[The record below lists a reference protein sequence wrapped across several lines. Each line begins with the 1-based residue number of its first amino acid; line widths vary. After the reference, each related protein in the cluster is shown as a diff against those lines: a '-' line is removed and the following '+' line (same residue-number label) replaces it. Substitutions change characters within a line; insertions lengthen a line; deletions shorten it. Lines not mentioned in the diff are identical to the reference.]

1 MESHII
7 DITKLEFRYI
17 DTIYNSDISKGQQMR
32 YRENQQNARRH
43 KGAGDRGDG
52 FGGRMRMR
60 HGRKQGHGPRGRRR
74 RPLNHGD
81 LRVLILDLLT
91 SEPRHGYDL
100 IREIESRT
108 GGAYVPSPGVIYPAL
123 EALLDLGLVKVE
135 LDGQRRM
142 FQLTKAG
149 QTEHEANTETLQAIA
164 ERLAALQESE
174 RPEDPEDVRGAMH
187 RLRHT
192 VRDTVRSDPDNAANR
207 KAIADIL
214 ADAQQRIHRLR
225 AD

>member
-1 MESHII
+1 
-7 DITKLEFRYI
+7 
-17 DTIYNSDISKGQQMR
+17 MR

-52 FGGRMRMR
+52 FGRRMRMR
-60 HGRKQGHGPRGRRR
+60 HGRKHGHGPRGRRR

-149 QTEHEANTETLQAIA
+149 QTEHE
-164 ERLAALQESE
+164 ESE
-174 RPEDPEDVRGAMH
+174 RPEDPEDVRGAMY

-214 ADAQQRIHRLR
+214 ADAQQRIGKLT
-225 AD
+225 AS

>member
-1 MESHII
+1 
-7 DITKLEFRYI
+7 
-17 DTIYNSDISKGQQMR
+17 
-32 YRENQQNARRH
+32 
-43 KGAGDRGDG
+43 
-52 FGGRMRMR
+52 MR
-60 HGRKQGHGPRGRRR
+60 HGRKHRHGPRGRRR

-135 LDGQRRM
+135 LDCQRRM

-149 QTEHEANTETLQAIA
+149 QTEHEANAETLQAIA

-192 VRDTVRSDPDNAANR
+192 VRDTIRSAPDNSANR

-214 ADAQQRIHRLR
+214 ADAQQRIGKLT
-225 AD
+225 AS

>member
-1 MESHII
+1 
-7 DITKLEFRYI
+7 
-17 DTIYNSDISKGQQMR
+17 
-32 YRENQQNARRH
+32 
-43 KGAGDRGDG
+43 
-52 FGGRMRMR
+52 MR
-60 HGRKQGHGPRGRRR
+60 HGRKHGHGPRGRRR

-149 QTEHEANTETLQAIA
+149 QAEHEANTETLQAIA

-187 RLRHT
+187 RLRHV

-214 ADAQQRIHRLR
+214 ADAQQRIGKLT
-225 AD
+225 AS

>member
-1 MESHII
+1 
-7 DITKLEFRYI
+7 
-17 DTIYNSDISKGQQMR
+17 MR
-32 YRENQQNARRH
+32 YRKNEQNARRH
-43 KGAGDRGDG
+43 RGAGEMNDG
-52 FGGRMRMR
+52 FGRRMRMR
-60 HGRKQGHGPRGRRR
+60 HGRRRGHGSGDRRR

-91 SEPRHGYDL
+91 HEPRHGYDL

-142 FQLTKAG
+142 FQLTEAG
-149 QTEHEANTETLQAIA
+149 QTEHEANAGTLQAIT

-192 VRDTVRSDPDNAANR
+192 VRDTVRSDPDNSENR

-214 ADAQQRIHRLR
+214 AEAQQRIGQLK